1 MGDDHKAKRSLAKII
16 EEEIALA
23 PKAEPKLKEE
33 EEEKEPEERAGPVI
47 QQVLDFQI
55 SPGAK
60 KRSQP
65 RRNANP
71 TILKALNDMTKDEES
86 KSTYKQDSLKIK
98 LLSALYDDEVLGRTE
113 VPNPIMVEILREL
126 NKKED
131 YLVKNKHEALL
142 TLLAR
147 GGKEPDS

>member
-1 MGDDHKAKRSLAKII
+1 
-16 EEEIALA
+16 
-23 PKAEPKLKEE
+23 
-33 EEEKEPEERAGPVI
+33 
-47 QQVLDFQI
+47 
-55 SPGAK
+55 
-60 KRSQP
+60 
-65 RRNANP
+65 
-71 TILKALNDMTKDEES
+71 MTKDEES